1 MRVLLA
7 ALRSSAA
14 PQRGL
19 LRRALLTLILVSV
32 AFSVVGMHQ
41 LSLSHS
47 FAVPTATGQHEA
59 TADAGSGSSQHDT
72 MAMGVS
78 KPAGQFAEVPVMTPD
93 GSWSEDDACPGCG
106 GHPMGFT
113 ACLLA
118 LTLLVLFWWLVPPRV
133 RRLPPKPSR
142 RLAAV
147 MAVPARRVPALSMTE
162 LSILRT

>member
-1 MRVLLA
+1 MRVPLA
-7 ALRSSAA
+7 ALLSSAA
-14 PQRGL
+14 PQPAWL
-19 LRRALLTLILVSV
+19 RALLTLILGSIV
-32 AFSVVGMHQ
+32 FSVVGMHQ

-47 FAVPTATGQHEA
+47 FAIPTVTGQHEA
-59 TADAGSGSSQHDT
+59 TADAGSGSSQHDS

-78 KPAGQFAEVPVMTPD
+78 EPAGQFVEVPVMPA

-106 GHPMGFT
+106 GHSMGFT

-133 RRLPPKPSR
+133 RCLPPRPVW

-147 MAVPARRVPALSMTE
+147 MAVLARRVPALSLTE

>member
-14 PQRGL
+14 PQPAW
-19 LRRALLTLILVSV
+19 LRRALLTLILGSI

-47 FAVPTATGQHEA
+47 FAIPTVTGQHEA

-78 KPAGQFAEVPVMTPD
+78 EPAGQFVEMPVMTPA

-106 GHPMGFT
+106 GHSMGFT

-133 RRLPPKPSR
+133 RRLPPRPVW

-147 MAVPARRVPALSMTE
+147 MAVLARRVPALSLTE